1 MPTRN
6 EGNGGRLSLGQTLA
20 YSAGELAATYLPMAL
35 TMWLMYFYYPPDEQ
49 GNVTAP
55 LMNLAAFS
63 LVQFIG
69 KISDSLSNPLV
80 GYLSDRTK
88 SRWGRRI
95 PYIIF
100 GTPLMALS
108 TALIWF
114 PPSDHPGMANNL
126 WLLVNLVVFWSS
138 YTFVVAP
145 YLALMPEIAR
155 SNEERIK
162 VGGFMAGGDIL
173 GFLIAG
179 VVIGMGVPMLKGKVN
194 FGPITDP
201 YKLMFILSG
210 IMVLVLFY
218 LTWWFIKEPPHS
230 EAKEIKMGFFES
242 ISETLKNPTFPWW
255 ILTITLLNP
264 IRGVI
269 FGIMPYFTKSVLKL
283 GDDAEMFAALF
294 QVAILLGAGLC
305 LPLINWAANKY
316 GKKAVFMYGVLTF
329 AAVMPLNVA
338 IAFLP
343 LGPGAIKFVSMAG
356 FVLLGPGAA
365 SMLTLWRPIISD
377 VIDFDEKLT
386 GYRREAIYMGVE
398 GLIGKLGD
406 GMAPIIIAVSFA
418 LFAVGGDISRGVL
431 AAMIIDSFLVIVT
444 CLIFRKF
451 PFTK

>member
-1 MPTRN
+1 MDQP
-6 EGNGGRLSLGQTLA
+6 NGVKESRLSLGQILA
-20 YSAGELAATYLPMAL
+20 YSGGELAATYLPMAL
-35 TMWLMYFYYPPDEQ
+35 TSWLMYFYYHTDDH
-49 GNVTAP
+49 GNVVA
-55 LMNLAAFS
+55 LMTLGAFA

-114 PPSDHPGMANNL
+114 PPDSQPSMANNL
-126 WLLVNLVVFWSS
+126 WLLVNLVVFWGS

-162 VGGFMAGGDIL
+162 VGGWMAGGDIL
-173 GFLIAG
+173 GFLVAGG
-179 VVIGMGVPMLKGKVN
+179 VVGILISVLKGKVN
-194 FGPITDP
+194 LGPINDP
-201 YKLMFILSG
+201 YKLLFIISG
-210 IMVLVLFY
+210 FAVLILFY
-218 LTWWFIKEPPHS
+218 LTWWFIKETPHS
-230 EAKEIKMGFFES
+230 EAKEVKLGFFES
-242 ISETLKNPTFPWW
+242 ISETLKNPTFPYW

-269 FGIMPYFTKSVLKL
+269 FGVMPYFARDVLKL
-283 GDDAEMFAALF
+283 GQDAEMFAGFF
-294 QVAILLGAGLC
+294 QMGILVGAGLC

-316 GKKAVFMYGVLTF
+316 GKKVVFMYGVLTF
-329 AAVMPLNVA
+329 AVVMPINVA

-343 LGPGAIKFVSMAG
+343 LPPDTLKWVSMAG

-377 VIDFDEKLT
+377 TIDFDEKLT

-418 LFAVGGDISRGVL
+418 MFAVGGNLGRGVL
-431 AAMIIDSFLVIVT
+431 AAMILDSFLVIVT

-451 PFTK
+451 PFKK